1 MRSYCTMLTHQLP
14 GNKPSAIRQTALPT
28 AAIHA
33 QLLNIPNGVKHAHFF
48 TSVTRRMTPALC
60 TRTFSW
66 QDPTGAQ
73 AARTMSGL
81 DYLNA
86 MGWGEF
92 AYPPLM

>member
-1 MRSYCTMLTHQLP
+1 
-14 GNKPSAIRQTALPT
+14 
-28 AAIHA
+28 
-33 QLLNIPNGVKHAHFF
+33 
-48 TSVTRRMTPALC
+48 MTPALC